1 MRGQRNGSGI
11 EMTELRPQ
19 LFAALLHPSTIS
31 VHSAL
36 TQQGDEHFNP
46 LGSRDRLATLDDGS
60 IRSLVEGRQ
69 GFDYSHCR
77 GSE

>member
-31 VHSAL
+31 VHPAL

-69 GFDYSHCR
+69 GVDYSHCR
-77 GSE
+77 GSQ